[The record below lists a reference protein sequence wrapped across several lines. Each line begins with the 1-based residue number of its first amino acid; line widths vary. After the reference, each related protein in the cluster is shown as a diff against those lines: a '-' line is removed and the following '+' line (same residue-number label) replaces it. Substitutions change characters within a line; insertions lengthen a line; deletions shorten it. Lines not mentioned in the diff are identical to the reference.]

1 MKTSSLP
8 KLRGIQ
14 HPLYMGCRAVTTGT
28 VQFAAYSVH
37 ADLVNKKK
45 SVRTGGFDDK
55 MRWHWLSVLSFFVVL
70 VWNARSSHLFANS
83 VATSPACGEVSR
95 VNAYQVLAWVFV
107 HVPVVNVLL
116 AALFDYKVRCIP
128 S

>member
-1 MKTSSLP
+1 MRCSS
-8 KLRGIQ
+8 
-14 HPLYMGCRAVTTGT
+14 VTTGT

-37 ADLVNKKK
+37 AEVVNKKK
-45 SVRTGGFDDK
+45 GIRTGGFGEK
-55 MRWHWLSVLSFFVVL
+55 MGWHWLSVLSFFVVL

-83 VATSPACGEVSR
+83 VATSPACSEVSR

-116 AALFDYKVRCIP
+116 AALFDYKVRRIP